1 MYQLWL
7 LRLSRLTRKGRI
19 AESLAKA
26 FRWTHET
33 WLVTCLLPSAASSAG
48 TRKWRPWRSCLATL
62 VSSRLVGAGGVGQT
76 RLALQVAST
85 ASQLHDERATA
96 KADESKPGGFDARNP
111 QGRHRPA
118 FAVDG

>member
-1 MYQLWL
+1 MALNLPAALSSFVGRHEEMAAVAKL
-7 LRLSRLTRKGRI
+7 LDNAR
-19 AESLAKA
+19 
-26 FRWTHET
+26 
-33 WLVTCLLPSAASSAG
+33 LVT
-48 TRKWRPWRSCLATL
+48 LA
-62 VSSRLVGAGGVGQT
+62 GAGGVGKT

-118 FAVDG
+118 FAVNG